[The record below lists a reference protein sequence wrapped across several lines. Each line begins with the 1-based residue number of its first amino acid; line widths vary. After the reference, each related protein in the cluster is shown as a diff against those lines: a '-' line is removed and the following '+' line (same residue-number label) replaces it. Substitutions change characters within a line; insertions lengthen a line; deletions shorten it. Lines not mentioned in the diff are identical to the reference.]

1 MCPMLL
7 FAVAMLVGF
16 AMLIWSADQIVIG
29 SGGAA
34 RNLGISPM
42 LIGLTVVGFATS
54 LPEVIVSA
62 TAALAGVPNLAIGN
76 ALGSNIA
83 NIGLVIGVSAAV
95 RPLAV
100 RSETLRK
107 ELPVMLAVCVA
118 PVLLFANLELSRLD
132 GLLLLGGLVLFIWW
146 VARLG
151 LQTRGHDAIEAEYA
165 AELPSDISTGR
176 AMLLIGVGLVVLTA
190 GSNLLVWG
198 SENMARALGVS
209 DLIIGLT
216 LVAIGTSLPELAVS
230 VASARKGETG
240 LALGNIIGSNA
251 FNMLAVVG
259 VAAVLQPT
267 QLEPDAVRLHLP
279 AMLGFTLAFFF
290 IAYNRNETMRVGRSA
305 GALLLGAYLV
315 YLGFV
320 FISIV

>member
-1 MCPMLL
+1 MRAMLL

-29 SGGAA
+29 SGAAA

-42 LIGLTVVGFATS
+42 LIGLTIVGFATS

-62 TAALAGVPNLAIGN
+62 TAALAGVPNLAVGN

-83 NIGLVIGVSAAV
+83 NIGLVIGASAAV
-95 RPLAV
+95 RPLV
-100 RSETLRK
+100 VSSETLRK
-107 ELPVMLAVCVA
+107 ELPVMLAICVA
-118 PVLLFANLELSRLD
+118 PVLLFADMELGRLD
-132 GLLLLGGLVLFIWW
+132 GMLLLAGLVTFIWW
-146 VARLG
+146 VTRLG

-165 AELPSDISTGR
+165 AELPSGISTQR
-176 AMLLIGVGLVVLTA
+176 AALLILVGLVVLTA

-198 SENMARALGVS
+198 SENLARALGVS

-216 LVAIGTSLPELAVS
+216 VVAVGTSLPELAVS
-230 VASARKGETG
+230 VASARKGEAG

-259 VAAVLQPT
+259 VAAALKPAP
-267 QLEPDAVRLHLP
+267 LEADAVRLHLP

-290 IAYNRNETMRVGRSA
+290 IAYNRTETMRVGRGA
-305 GALLLGAYLV
+305 GALLLAAYLA
-315 YLGFV
+315 YLGVVFV
-320 FISIV
+320 SIV